1 MPQFDLDRMT
11 KLVSQIREAVG
22 HLHRLKELKESVFI
36 DDPDKIASAKYH
48 FIVAIEAMIDMCS
61 HLISRNGYRA
71 PEDYADA
78 FVVLGERGAFD
89 ESFVN
94 DLKEMAKFRNR
105 LVHVYWEIDEN
116 KIYDILQKNL
126 GDFKKFLNYL
136 AKFLDWSNMA

>member
-1 MPQFDLDRMT
+1 
-11 KLVSQIREAVG
+11 
-22 HLHRLKELKESVFI
+22 
-36 DDPDKIASAKYH
+36 
-48 FIVAIEAMIDMCS
+48 MIDMCN
-61 HLISRNGYRA
+61 HIISRNGYRA

-126 GDFKKFLNYL
+126 EDFKKFLNHL